1 MAVTNNPDLDTL
13 FREELTERA
22 ESLRAGAASVIE
34 GTVTPDLASTMVR
47 EGHTIKGTGRVMG
60 HELIARGG
68 EACEVIWR
76 WIQHGDLAP
85 TPLLGRALAHLADAL
100 PDAIGGSTVAVSGA
114 IDTLRTL
121 VADPSMVK
129 DLPEPMDGDEPD
141 DPLPAEDAAEPG
153 VTGDPTSDEDSAP
166 DASPAVAATED
177 VASASDGD
185 ESGSDG
191 DAADPLVFEPNADGK
206 LSSNV
211 VTSEIIRSAFAGGT
225 EAAAVSTHRPQP
237 DESTATALNELS
249 VDLSY
254 LEPQRSVL
262 DPDAVPPSG
271 LGGLVGVVETW
282 AAEESVPV
290 NAGRLFRLIN
300 DVAALRIDVESV
312 TSLALQVLRSGG
324 SQTVPAVDSAIESLE
339 TVRRAAVDLQENAL
353 NLTMVSLDG
362 VAATLPQL
370 LKYVSKKTEKSVELV
385 VEGQDTIVDRQLVD
399 RIGEIIRQL
408 IVNAV
413 VHGIEAPAERSSGGK
428 PSTGTVSVVIGKD
441 DQHITLVVTDDGG
454 GIDWTAV
461 RETAVGTQMLEG
473 DPSSEDLRSVL
484 FSPGFSTN
492 PRSSEFVRDGDGL
505 AAVTRA
511 VEEAYGT
518 ITMASS
524 SDGTAFTV
532 TLPAHRALQPARL
545 FLAGGRSWGI
555 PQSAVTE
562 VLSVRDVQIEVSGR
576 GSTITHAGEPIPY
589 ASFAT
594 VAGLEIE
601 GLPSEVMVI
610 QSQTGTIA
618 LSVDKVLDVHEVAT
632 KDLGPLLSG
641 ASVVSGVALLGGD
654 DTVLLVNASRLAE
667 NLRGDDGRDSAS
679 VHTVLVVDDSQGVRQ
694 VVSGVLASHGFATMS
709 AGSVAEALGLLGD
722 FEADALVVDFSMP
735 RADGVALVHMVRQR
749 YGKIPIVM
757 LSGVASDED
766 RDRAERAGADA
777 FFDKSDF
784 AKGALV
790 ETLRDL
796 IEAEDNR
803 PQTTDHR
810 PEADEV
816 VGQSVLPEAPIHD
829 VASPEHGD

>member
-1 MAVTNNPDLDTL
+1 
-13 FREELTERA
+13 
-22 ESLRAGAASVIE
+22 
-34 GTVTPDLASTMVR
+34 
-47 EGHTIKGTGRVMG
+47 
-60 HELIARGG
+60 
-68 EACEVIWR
+68 
-76 WIQHGDLAP
+76 
-85 TPLLGRALAHLADAL
+85 
-100 PDAIGGSTVAVSGA
+100 
-114 IDTLRTL
+114 
-121 VADPSMVK
+121 
-129 DLPEPMDGDEPD
+129 
-141 DPLPAEDAAEPG
+141 
-153 VTGDPTSDEDSAP
+153 
-166 DASPAVAATED
+166 
-177 VASASDGD
+177 
-185 ESGSDG
+185 
-191 DAADPLVFEPNADGK
+191 
-206 LSSNV
+206 
-211 VTSEIIRSAFAGGT
+211 
-225 EAAAVSTHRPQP
+225 
-237 DESTATALNELS
+237 
-249 VDLSY
+249 
-254 LEPQRSVL
+254 
-262 DPDAVPPSG
+262 
-271 LGGLVGVVETW
+271 
-282 AAEESVPV
+282 
-290 NAGRLFRLIN
+290 
-300 DVAALRIDVESV
+300 
-312 TSLALQVLRSGG
+312 
-324 SQTVPAVDSAIESLE
+324 
-339 TVRRAAVDLQENAL
+339 
-353 NLTMVSLDG
+353 
-362 VAATLPQL
+362 
-370 LKYVSKKTEKSVELV
+370 
-385 VEGQDTIVDRQLVD
+385 
-399 RIGEIIRQL
+399 
-408 IVNAV
+408 
-413 VHGIEAPAERSSGGK
+413 
-428 PSTGTVSVVIGKD
+428 
-441 DQHITLVVTDDGG
+441 
-454 GIDWTAV
+454 
-461 RETAVGTQMLEG
+461 MLEG

-518 ITMASS
+518 ITMATS

-562 VLSVRDVQIEVSGR
+562 VLSVRDVEIEVTGR
-576 GSTITHAGEPIPY
+576 GSTITHGGEPIPY

-667 NLRGDDGRDSAS
+667 NLRGDDSRDSAS

-735 RADGVALVHMVRQR
+735 RADGVALIHMVRQR

-766 RDRAERAGADA
+766 RNRAERAGADA

-803 PQTTDHR
+803 SAAEDHGPRTTDHG
-810 PEADEV
+810 PEA
-816 VGQSVLPEAPIHD
+816 EA
-829 VASPEHGD
+829 GG

>member
-1 MAVTNNPDLDTL
+1 MAVTNNPDLDML

-22 ESLRAGAASVIE
+22 ASLQSGATAIIE
-34 GTVTPDLASTMVR
+34 AAVTPDLAGTMVR

-76 WIQHGDLAP
+76 WIQHGELAP
-85 TPLLGRALAHLADAL
+85 TPLLGRALGHLADAL
-100 PDAIGGSTVAVSGA
+100 PDAINGSTVEVSGA

-121 VADPSMVK
+121 IADPAMVK
-129 DLPEPMDGDEPD
+129 DLPEPMDDE
-141 DPLPAEDAAEPG
+141 AEVPSSVSDSDGARPKEEDLDGAVQSAAGSSPI
-153 VTGDPTSDEDSAP
+153 SASS
-166 DASPAVAATED
+166 AAATPPPSLSATRSVE
-177 VASASDGD
+177 AS
-185 ESGSDG
+185 
-191 DAADPLVFEPNADGK
+191 DPLVFEPDADGK
-206 LSSNV
+206 LSATI

-225 EAAAVSTHRPQP
+225 GAAAVSTHRPQP
-237 DESTATALNELS
+237 DESAATTRRELS
-249 VDLSY
+249 VDLSF
-254 LEPQRSVL
+254 LEPKRSAL
-262 DPDAVPPSG
+262 NPDPDAAPAYG
-271 LGGLVGVVETW
+271 LGGLVGAVETW

-312 TSLALQVLRSGG
+312 ASLALQVLRSGD
-324 SQTVPAVDSAIESLE
+324 SHAVPAVDSAIESLE
-339 TVRRAAVDLQENAL
+339 TVRRAAVDLQEHAL
-353 NLTMVSLDG
+353 ELTMVSLEG
-362 VAATLPQL
+362 TAATLPQL
-370 LKYVSKKTEKSVELV
+370 LKYVSKKTGKSVELA

-399 RIGEIIRQL
+399 LIGEIIRQL

-413 VHGIEAPAERSSGGK
+413 VHGIEESSERDSGGK
-428 PSTGTVSVVIGKD
+428 PATGTVSVVISKD
-441 DQHITLVVTDDGG
+441 DQYITLGVTDDGS

-461 RETAVGTQMLEG
+461 RETAIGTGVLKG

-505 AAVTRA
+505 SSVTRA

-518 ITMASS
+518 LTMATS

-555 PQSAVTE
+555 PQSAVTD
-562 VLSVRDVQIEVSGR
+562 VLSVRDVEIDVSEH
-576 GSTITHAGEPIPY
+576 GSTITHGGESIPY
-589 ASFAT
+589 SSFAT

-601 GLPSEVMVI
+601 GLPSEVLVI
-610 QSQTGTIA
+610 QSQTGLIA

-654 DTVLLVNASRLAE
+654 DTVLLVNAGRLAE
-667 NLRGDDGRDSAS
+667 NMRGDDSGGPSA

-694 VVSGVLASHGFATMS
+694 VVSGVLASHGFSTTS
-709 AGSVAEALGLLGD
+709 AGSVADALGLLGD
-722 FEADALVVDFSMP
+722 FEVDALVVDFSMP
-735 RADGVALVHMVRQR
+735 RADGVALIHMVRKR
-749 YGKIPIVM
+749 YGSIPIVM

-766 RDRAERAGADA
+766 RKRAERAGADA
-777 FFDKSDF
+777 FFDKADF

-790 ETLRDL
+790 ETLRGL
-796 IEAEDNR
+796 IAESAEDQGT
-803 PQTTDHR
+803 PTTDH
-810 PEADEV
+810 
-816 VGQSVLPEAPIHD
+816 APNLL
-829 VASPEHGD
+829 AE